1 MEQQTITEICEILE
15 EYASQNGLEIVETTE
30 GMNGYPQNLKK
41 VITDFQCFEDAEI
54 CADTVGGHICL
65 ISRRDGHQL
74 WKNNGR
80 AYEPI
85 EINDSWFGDDDVV
98 IRPGSASEWWKD
110 EYQHLKDT
118 LLADVGDC
126 PSPDEIIEIIKVFQ
140 EHSKVY
146 DMIENLDENE
156 QVYYERGY
164 PQNAE
169 VVPIKTLRYHD
180 FDVHEYAI
188 AVVID
193 ESDPGFWKTKERKPS
208 EFPPP

>member
-1 MEQQTITEICEILE
+1 MGKTRSEINSILE
-15 EYASQNGLEIVETTE
+15 DYTQENGLEIVETTE
-30 GMNGYPQNLKK
+30 GMNGYPRNLKK

-54 CADTVGGHICL
+54 CANAVGGYICL

-74 WKNNGR
+74 WKNHGR

-85 EINDSWFGDDDVV
+85 EINDSWFGNDDVV
-98 IRPGSASEWWKD
+98 IRPGSASEWWKE
-110 EYQHLKDT
+110 EYQFLKDT
-118 LLADVGDC
+118 LLDNVGDC

-140 EHSKVY
+140 AHSKVY

-156 QVYYERGY
+156 QLYYERGY

-169 VVPIKTLRYHD
+169 IVPIKTMRYHD

-188 AVVID
+188 AVAIEND
-193 ESDPGFWKTKERKPS
+193 K
-208 EFPPP
+208 